1 MKHLLVTAA
10 LALSTTLTACAGFT
24 PLNAT
29 PGGKAAFNQLDL
41 VIDDGDDEG
50 DRVAGFLIQQRLA
63 DRISTNA
70 TAQYRLLV
78 RPQAQRIGLGLTA
91 QDFASRFDSIVTA
104 EWSLVRIKDGTVIK
118 TGNAQRTAS
127 YSADNDPYSLLTTSD
142 EAVERASREV
152 ADELL
157 SEIALALIDQADADP
172 SQS

>member
-10 LALSTTLTACAGFT
+10 LALSTALTACAGFT

-41 VIDDGDDEG
+41 VIDDGTDEG
-50 DRVAGFLIQQRLA
+50 DRAAGFLIQQRLA
-63 DRISTNA
+63 DRINTNSA
-70 TAQYRLLV
+70 PQYRVMV
-78 RPQAQRIGLGLTA
+78 RPKARRIGLGLTA

-104 EWSLVRIKDGTVIK
+104 QWSLVRIKDGTVVK
-118 TGNAQRTAS
+118 TGNVQRTAS
-127 YSADNDPYSLLTTSD
+127 YSADSDPYSLLTTSD

-157 SEIALALIDQADADP
+157 SEIALALIDQDDAAQP
-172 SQS
+172 